1 MMSALEQVPE
11 MELATLVKNVR
22 AKLEWHQELVLPV
35 MAFVAFVIHFKHFK
49 KKSYPIRY
57 L

>member
-1 MMSALEQVPE
+1 MMSALETPEVPE
-11 MELATLVKNVR
+11 MEFVTLVKNVR

-35 MAFVAFVIHFKHFK
+35 TAFVAFVIHFKK
-49 KKSYPIRY
+49 NSYPIRY

>member
-1 MMSALEQVPE
+1 MMSALEKVPE
-11 MELATLVKNVR
+11 MEFVTLVKNVR

-35 MAFVAFVIHFKHFK
+35 MAFVAFVIHFK